1 MASAPVFRLASYLR
15 ADAPVESAE
24 TWTPAG
30 MTLACFNGEV
40 KKAVNLDTSSAGE
53 RIAVSGRLRFDCC
66 SGFSHMRGDLAIDE
80 IAVGE
85 RQHMARFSDRADAC
99 IRQGRAQ

>member
-1 MASAPVFRLASYLR
+1 MN
-15 ADAPVESAE
+15 ES
-24 TWTPAG
+24 
-30 MTLACFNGEV
+30 L
-40 KKAVNLDTSSAGE
+40 
-53 RIAVSGRLRFDCC
+53 VSGRLRFDCC

-85 RQHMARFSDRADAC
+85 WQHMARFNDRADAC